1 VYICVTY
8 MCTHIHENTDAHMQ
22 RYYIYTHTHICKI
35 GDREGGGSDGG
46 GGGGGGGRGGWE

>member
-1 VYICVTY
+1 